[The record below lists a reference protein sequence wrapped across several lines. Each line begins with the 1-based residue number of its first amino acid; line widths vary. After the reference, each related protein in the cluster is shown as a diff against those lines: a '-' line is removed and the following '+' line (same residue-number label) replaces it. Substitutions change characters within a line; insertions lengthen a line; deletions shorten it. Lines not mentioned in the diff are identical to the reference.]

1 MKSLWLLVLL
11 LFTTT
16 AAAQIP
22 SAANQY
28 KREITR
34 VVQQEFG
41 LQGNVA
47 LHAAQI
53 HQESAWR
60 AEVGDGTVKS
70 WAGAEG
76 YAQFMPSTAKWI
88 VEVYPDLGP
97 VAPFSSSWAF
107 RAMARYNKW
116 LYNRVVGH
124 TECDKW
130 WFTLRSYNG
139 GLGHIRA
146 ESKNAD
152 DALDRHSVDAACG
165 TARRSSTHCPENL
178 GYPDRII
185 NLIEPRYLR
194 AGWQGAPT
202 CPVEPPPP
210 PVIEIPVP
218 DPIFPPEPELE
229 PEPEPQEEVKEE
241 VAPEA
246 VSFWQWLKNL
256 LRDRTREISIN
267 S

>member
-1 MKSLWLLVLL
+1 MKWLVAAVLF
-11 LFTTT
+11 LFATS
-16 AAAQIP
+16 AMAQIP
-22 SAANQY
+22 SAANQH
-28 KREITR
+28 KRELTR

-47 LHAAQI
+47 MHAAQI

-97 VAPFSSSWAF
+97 VAPFSPSWAF

-116 LYNRVVGH
+116 LYARVRGN

-130 WFTLRSYNG
+130 WFVLRSYNG
-139 GLGHIRA
+139 GLGHIQA
-146 ESKNAD
+146 ESRNAT
-152 DALDRHSVDAACG
+152 DAGDRHAVDAQCG
-165 TARRSSTHCPENL
+165 TARRAEVHCRENL

-194 AGWQGAPT
+194 AGWAGSPT
-202 CPVEPPPP
+202 CPAEPPPP
-210 PVIEIPVP
+210 PVIEIPVSEP
-218 DPIFPPEPELE
+218 VFFDPPPLE
-229 PEPEPQEEVKEE
+229 PEPEPI
-241 VAPEA
+241 PEPEPEPEPEIQT
-246 VSFWQWLKNL
+246 FWQWLKHVF
-256 LRDRTREISIN
+256 RDRSGQIS

>member
-1 MKSLWLLVLL
+1 MKALWLLVLL
-11 LFTTT
+11 LFATT
-16 AAAQIP
+16 ATAQIP

-28 KREITR
+28 KRELTR

-47 LHAAQI
+47 AHAAQI
-53 HQESAWR
+53 HQESAWKTE
-60 AEVGDGTVKS
+60 AKS
-70 WAGAEG
+70 WVGAEG
-76 YAQFMPSTAKWI
+76 LAQFMPSTAKWI
-88 VEVYPDLGP
+88 VEVYPDLGA
-97 VAPFSSSWAF
+97 VAPYSPTWAF

-116 LYNRVVGH
+116 LNNRVKGH
-124 TECDKW
+124 TDCDKW

-139 GLGHIRA
+139 GLGHINA
-146 ESKNAD
+146 ESKNAT
-152 DALDRHSVDAACG
+152 DANDRHAVDAACG
-165 TARRSSTHCPENL
+165 TARRSVKHCPENL

-185 NLIEPRYLR
+185 NLLEPRYLR
-194 AGWQGAPT
+194 AEWAGQPT
-202 CPVEPPPP
+202 CPAEPPPP

-218 DPIFPPEPELE
+218 DPIFPPTPELE

-241 VAPEA
+241 AAPEA